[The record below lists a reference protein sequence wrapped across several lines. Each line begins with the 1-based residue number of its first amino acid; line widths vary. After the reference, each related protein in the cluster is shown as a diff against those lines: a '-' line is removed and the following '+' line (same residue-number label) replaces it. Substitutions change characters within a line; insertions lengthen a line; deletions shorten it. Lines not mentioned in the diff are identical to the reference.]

1 MTKSGATVNK
11 NRQQQ
16 LRDLPSVSVIL
27 DHMEWDVARWGHDAV
42 TGSARVQL
50 EALRA
55 AIESGESVA
64 LDLSIIQQTIRDGLT
79 DASQPALKSVFN
91 LTGIVLHSNLGRANL
106 ADAAIDA
113 MNRVAGGANNLEYD
127 LEKGQR
133 GDRDSHIE
141 SLICELT
148 GAEAAT
154 VVNNNAAAV
163 LLTLNTLA
171 LGKKV
176 PVSRGELVEI
186 GGSFRVPDIM
196 GRSGCSLVEVGTT
209 NRTHLK
215 DYANAIDADT
225 ALLMRVH
232 TSNYRIEGFTN
243 TVPEPELAALAE
255 QSKIPFVVDMGC
267 GNLIDLKALGLPHEA
282 TARQTLEQGAHL
294 VLFSGDKLLGGPQ
307 AGVIAGRSDLVASIK
322 QNPLKRALRL
332 DKVTLAA
339 LEATLQLYR
348 NPDKLASTL
357 PTLRLLTRTEADIRE
372 QAHRLAPNVT
382 AKLGDQYRVET
393 ASVSSQI
400 GSGALPVEVL
410 PSAALSIKAVN
421 GGDEPLRSLAE
432 RLRQLPKP
440 VIGRLHNGAVLLDL
454 RCLESIHED
463 AFIEQLAEL
472 TQ

>member
-1 MTKSGATVNK
+1 VN
-11 NRQQQ
+11 NNTQQQ

-27 DHMEWDVARWGHDAV
+27 DHMRDDVARWGHDAV
-42 TGSARVQL
+42 TGAARAHL
-50 EALRA
+50 EILRA
-55 AIESGESVA
+55 AIQSDESVV
-64 LDLSIIQQTIRDGLT
+64 LDLSNIQQTIRDSLT
-79 DASQPALKSVFN
+79 DSAQPALKSVFN

-113 MNRVAGGANNLEYD
+113 MNRVATGANNLEYD
-127 LEKGQR
+127 LAKGQR

-171 LGKKV
+171 LGKTV

-196 GRSGCSLVEVGTT
+196 GRSGCRLVEVGTT

-243 TVPEPELAALAE
+243 TVPETELATLAE
-255 QSKIPFVVDMGC
+255 ENNIPFVVDMGC

-282 TARQTLEQGAHL
+282 TAQQTLDHGADL

-307 AGVIAGRSDLVASIK
+307 AGIIAGRSDLVASIK

-348 NPDKLASTL
+348 NPDELVSIL
-357 PTLRLLTRTEADIRE
+357 PTLRLLTRAEDAIRQQAD
-372 QAHRLAPNVT
+372 RLGPNVSSH
-382 AKLGDQYRVET
+382 LGDSYRVET
-393 ASVSSQI
+393 ASVTSQI

-410 PSAALSIKAVN
+410 PSAALSITAAN
-421 GGDEPLRSLAE
+421 SEDEPLRSLAH

-440 VIGRLHNGAVLLDL
+440 VIGRLHNGSLLLDL
-454 RCLESIHED
+454 RCLEPIHED
-463 AFIEQLAEL
+463 AFMEQLSEL
-472 TQ
+472 TR

>member
-1 MTKSGATVNK
+1 VN
-11 NRQQQ
+11 NNTQQQ

-27 DHMEWDVARWGHDAV
+27 DHMRDDVARWGHDAV
-42 TGSARVQL
+42 TGAARAHL
-50 EALRA
+50 EILRA
-55 AIESGESVA
+55 AIQSDEPVA
-64 LDLSIIQQTIRDGLT
+64 LDLSSIQQTIRDLLT
-79 DASQPALKSVFN
+79 DSAQPALKSVFN

-113 MNRVAGGANNLEYD
+113 MNRVATGANNLEYD
-127 LEKGQR
+127 LAKGQR

-154 VVNNNAAAV
+154 VANNNAAAV

-171 LGKKV
+171 LGKTV

-196 GRSGCSLVEVGTT
+196 GRSGCRLVEVGTT

-243 TVPEPELAALAE
+243 TVPETELATLAE
-255 QSKIPFVVDMGC
+255 ENNIPFVVDMGC

-282 TARQTLEQGAHL
+282 TAQQTLDHGADL

-307 AGVIAGRSDLVASIK
+307 AGIIAGRSNLVASIK

-348 NPDKLASTL
+348 NPDELVSTL
-357 PTLRLLTRTEADIRE
+357 PTLRLLTRAEDDIRQ
-372 QAHRLAPNVT
+372 QADRLGPNVSSH
-382 AKLGDQYRVET
+382 LGDSYRVET

-410 PSAALSIKAVN
+410 PSAALSITAAN
-421 GGDEPLRSLAE
+421 GEDEPLRSLAQ
-432 RLRQLPKP
+432 RLRQLPTP
-440 VIGRLHNGAVLLDL
+440 VIGRLHNGALLLDL
-454 RCLESIHED
+454 RCLEPIHED
-463 AFIEQLAEL
+463 AFIEQLSEL
-472 TQ
+472 TR

>member
-1 MTKSGATVNK
+1 VN
-11 NRQQQ
+11 NNTQQQ

-27 DHMEWDVARWGHDAV
+27 DHMRDDVARWGHDAV
-42 TGSARVQL
+42 TGAARAHL
-50 EALRA
+50 EMLRA
-55 AIESGESVA
+55 AIQSDEPVV
-64 LDLSIIQQTIRDGLT
+64 LDLASIQQTIRDSLT
-79 DASQPALKSVFN
+79 DSAQPALKSVFN

-113 MNRVAGGANNLEYD
+113 MNRVATGANNLEYD

-171 LGKKV
+171 LGKTV

-196 GRSGCSLVEVGTT
+196 GRSGCRLVEVGTT

-243 TVPEPELAALAE
+243 TVPETELATLAE
-255 QSKIPFVVDMGC
+255 ENNIPFVVDMGC

-282 TARQTLEQGAHL
+282 TAQQTLDHGADL

-307 AGVIAGRSDLVASIK
+307 AGIIAGRSDLVASIK

-348 NPDKLASTL
+348 NPDELVSTL
-357 PTLRLLTRTEADIRE
+357 PTLRLLTRAEDDIRQ
-372 QAHRLAPNVT
+372 QADRLGPNVSSH
-382 AKLGDQYRVET
+382 LGDSYRVET

-410 PSAALSIKAVN
+410 PSAALSITAAN
-421 GGDEPLRSLAE
+421 GEDEPLRSLAQ

-440 VIGRLHNGAVLLDL
+440 VIGRLHNGALLLDL
-454 RCLESIHED
+454 RCLEPIHED
-463 AFIEQLAEL
+463 AFIEQLSEL
-472 TQ
+472 TR